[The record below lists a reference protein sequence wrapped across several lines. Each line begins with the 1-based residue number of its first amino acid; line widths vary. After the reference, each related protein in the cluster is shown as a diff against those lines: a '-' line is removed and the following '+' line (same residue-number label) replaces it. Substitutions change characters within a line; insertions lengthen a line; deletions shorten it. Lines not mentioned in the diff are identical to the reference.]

1 MRLSKVK
8 LAGFKSFVDPTAI
21 DLPSN
26 LIGIVGPNGCGK
38 SNIIDAVRWVMGESS
53 AKHLRGD
60 AMADVIFSGSSAR
73 KPVGHATIEL
83 VFDNADG
90 QAGGQYASY
99 SEIAVKRTVSR
110 DGTSQYFL
118 NGARC
123 RRRDVTDIFLGTGL
137 GPRSYA
143 IIAQDMIS
151 RLIEAKPEEL
161 RVFLEEAAG
170 ISKYKERRR
179 ETENRIRHTKENIDR
194 LNDLRD
200 EIDKQLKH
208 LQRQARAAER
218 YQEMKREERKVRA
231 AVLALRW
238 RELDSEV
245 HVQDREIGARETALE
260 AATAE
265 QRRVENALVQ
275 GRERHEAASE
285 TFSAV
290 QARYY
295 QKGADMARHE
305 QALQHARDLR
315 QRQQADVEETARALD
330 ETKGQ
335 VTRDAGHLQQ
345 LTDALRE
352 IEPQVESAAAAET
365 RSAAALAEAEAA
377 MEQWQQGWNEFTQT
391 ANAAGRTIDVERTR
405 IEHVERQLKQA
416 LERRARVHE
425 ERAKLR
431 TDTLEDEIRQLDAQA
446 SRAHESRQ
454 RGQESLKTLSARL
467 DSARD
472 DVQSLAD
479 TLHAL
484 RSRYEN
490 GRGRLASLE
499 ELQQA
504 ALGKSQNAV
513 MAWLDNYGWADNPRV
528 AERMRVAPG
537 WERAV
542 ETVLGF
548 RLEAVCVDAL
558 DENTP
563 SLETLENGKA
573 MLVETREG
581 AASQAGDTA
590 SRPRLG
596 DKVEGPAVLQA
607 WLAPVH
613 VADDLAAARAIRER
627 LQPHESVIT
636 RAGVWLGAGWARIV
650 RDSGASAGML
660 AREQE
665 INALQAELKAIDSEI
680 AAAADRQET
689 LKQEVKA
696 LEAEREAAQ
705 SGTNR
710 AHREHAEAGARLDA
724 CRTRREQINRRSAAL
739 TAESTEL
746 DTEAGAAEAALQQ
759 ARGRLERGLE
769 DMRALEARRAE
780 LTEAREQRRGAL
792 EGARAATKRDRERA
806 RELSLKFAERRSARA
821 STERGLER
829 MRAQL
834 AQLETRHADLERDLA
849 ASVEPLE
856 REQAALNQAL
866 RDYSAAETELGEAR
880 TDLEA
885 VDAELRELERDR
897 LAKERAAEAVR
908 GKLESLRLASQ
919 EIRVRRKT
927 LAEQLAAMD
936 REAAAVL
943 AELAEDDA
951 SAGEWEERLDALGR
965 RIERLGAINLAAI
978 EEFAEQSERKQY
990 LDAQLVDLSEAL
1002 ATLETAIHK
1011 IDRETRGRFKE
1022 TFERVNA
1029 GLQAGFPRLFG
1040 GGRAYLE
1047 LTGEDLLD
1055 AGVAIMA
1062 RPPGKRNS
1070 TIHLLS
1076 GGEKALTAVALV
1088 FAIFELNPAP
1098 FCLLDEVDAPLDE
1111 TSVGRFCE
1119 LVRDMSKRIQFL
1131 FITHNKITME
1141 MASHL
1146 TGVTMNEPG
1155 VSRLVTV
1162 DVDEAARMAVG

>member
-8 LAGFKSFVDPTAI
+8 LAGFKSFVDPTTI

-83 VFDNADG
+83 VFDNSDG
-90 QAGGQYASY
+90 QAGGQYAAY

-110 DGTSQYFL
+110 DGASQYFL
-118 NGARC
+118 NGTRC

-194 LNDLRD
+194 INDLRD

-218 YQEMKREERKVRA
+218 YQEMKREEREVHA
-231 AVLALRW
+231 AVVALRW
-238 RELDSEV
+238 RERDGEV
-245 HVQDREIGARETALE
+245 CARDREIGARETALE
-260 AATAE
+260 AAIAE

-275 GRERHEAASE
+275 GRERHDAASE
-285 TFSAV
+285 TFNAV

-295 QKGADMARHE
+295 QKGADMSRHE
-305 QALQHARDLR
+305 QALEHARDLR
-315 QRQQADVEETARALD
+315 QRRQADVEETARALD
-330 ETKGQ
+330 EIKGQ
-335 VTRDAGHLQQ
+335 VARDAGHLQE
-345 LTDALRE
+345 LMDALHE
-352 IEPQVESAAAAET
+352 IEPQVASAATAET
-365 RSAAALAEAEAA
+365 RSAAALAEAEHA
-377 MEQWQQGWNEFTQT
+377 MDQWQQGWDEFTHT

-405 IEHVERQLKQA
+405 IEHVERQLQQA
-416 LERRARVHE
+416 LERRAKIRE
-425 ERAKLR
+425 ERAELQ
-431 TDTLEDEIRQLDAQA
+431 TDALEDEIRQLDAQA
-446 SRAHESRQ
+446 ARAHESHR
-454 RGQESLKTLSARL
+454 RGQQQLEALNARL
-467 DSARD
+467 NSARD
-472 DVQSLAD
+472 EVQSVAG
-479 TLHAL
+479 TLHDL

-513 MAWLDNYGWADNPRV
+513 MAWLDNYGWADNPRM

-548 RLEAVCVDAL
+548 KLEAVCVEEL
-558 DENTP
+558 DENTS

-573 MLVETREG
+573 MLVEMREN
-581 AASQAGDTA
+581 AAPPAVDTVSQ
-590 SRPRLG
+590 PRLG
-596 DKVEGPAVLQA
+596 NKVEGPAVLQA

-613 VADDLAAARAIRER
+613 VAEDLAAARAIREQ

-636 RAGVWLGAGWARIV
+636 RAGVWLGPGWARIA
-650 RDSGASAGML
+650 RDSSASAGLL

-665 INALQAELKAIDSEI
+665 IKGLQAELKVIDAEL
-680 AAAADRQET
+680 AAAADRQEM

-696 LEAEREAAQ
+696 HEAEREAAQ
-705 SGTNR
+705 AETNR

-724 CRTRREQINRRSAAL
+724 RRTRREQINRRSAAL
-739 TAESTEL
+739 DTEATEL
-746 DTEAGAAEAALQQ
+746 ETEAGAAQAALRQ
-759 ARGRLERGLE
+759 ARGQLERGLQE
-769 DMRALEARRAE
+769 MQTLEARRAE

-792 EGARAATKRDRERA
+792 DSARAAAKRDREQSRA
-806 RELSLKFAERRSARA
+806 LSLKLTERRSTRA

-834 AQLETRHADLERDLA
+834 AQLETRNADLERDLA
-849 ASVEPLE
+849 ASGEPLE
-856 REQAALNQAL
+856 REQAALDQAL
-866 RDYSAAETELGEAR
+866 HDYAAAETELGEAR
-880 TDLEA
+880 TALEA
-885 VDAELRELERDR
+885 IDAELRELERDR

-908 GKLESLRLASQ
+908 GELESLRLASE

-927 LAEQLAAMD
+927 LAEQLAAMN

-943 AELAEDDA
+943 ADLAQDA
-951 SAGEWEERLDALGR
+951 SADEWEERLEALGR

-978 EEFAEQSERKQY
+978 EEFAQQSERKQY

-1002 ATLETAIHK
+1002 ATLEAAIHK
-1011 IDRETRGRFKE
+1011 IDRDTRGRFKE

-1040 GGRAYLE
+1040 GGRAYLD

-1055 AGVAIMA
+1055 AGVAVMA

-1131 FITHNKITME
+1131 FITHNKMTME
-1141 MASHL
+1141 MANQL

-1162 DVDEAARMAVG
+1162 DVDEAARMAV